1 MTLKS
6 FSGKERR
13 AYVRLERSL
22 PVRIKISANQMS
34 NTYTATTKNISQ
46 GGLCLEI
53 YQDTQQLIENL
64 AAADFKVGIDLDILI
79 PKPLSAASATPDW
92 ISSRVDWSRKP
103 TTKNPA
109 MLIGLEFDDLTDEA
123 RKRIHSY
130 IVEQF
135 VKRYEEPDSD
145 SF

>member
-22 PVRIKISANQMS
+22 PVRIKIFADQMS

-64 AAADFKVGIDLDILI
+64 ATADFKVGIDLDTLI
-79 PKPLSAASATPDW
+79 PQPQTTASTTPAW
-92 ISSRVDWSRKP
+92 INSRVDWSRKP
-103 TTKNPA
+103 TAKNPA
-109 MLIGLEFDDLTDEA
+109 MLIGLEFEGLTDEA
-123 RKRIHSY
+123 HKRIHGY
-130 IVEQF
+130 IVEEF
-135 VKRYEEPDSD
+135 VKRYEEPD
-145 SF
+145 

>member
-34 NTYTATTKNISQ
+34 KTYTATTKNISQ

-53 YQDTQQLIENL
+53 YQDARQLIENL
-64 AAADFKVGIDLDILI
+64 ATADSKVGIDLDTLI
-79 PKPLSAASATPDW
+79 PRPHTAASATPAW
-92 ISSRVDWSRKP
+92 INSRVDWSRKP
-103 TTKNPA
+103 TAKNPA
-109 MLIGLEFDDLTDEA
+109 MLLGLEFEGVTDEA
-123 RKRIHSY
+123 RKRIHDY
-130 IVEQF
+130 IVEEF
-135 VKRYEEPDSD
+135 VKRYEEPD
-145 SF
+145 

>member
-22 PVRIKISANQMS
+22 PVRIKIFSNQMS
-34 NTYTATTKNISQ
+34 KTYTATTKNISQ

-64 AAADFKVGIDLDILI
+64 VAADSKVGIDLDTLI
-79 PKPLSAASATPDW
+79 PQSLTSASTAPAW
-92 ISSRVDWSRKP
+92 IGRANRLQK
-103 TTKNPA
+103 
-109 MLIGLEFDDLTDEA
+109 I
-123 RKRIHSY
+123 RRC
-130 IVEQF
+130 
-135 VKRYEEPDSD
+135 
-145 SF
+145 

>member
-22 PVRIKISANQMS
+22 AVRFKISANQMS
-34 NTYTATTKNISQ
+34 KTYTATTKNISQ

-64 AAADFKVGIDLDILI
+64 ATADSKIGIDLDTLI
-79 PKPLSAASATPDW
+79 PRPHTAASSTPDW
-92 ISSRVDWSRKP
+92 INSRMDWSCKP
-103 TTKNPA
+103 TAKNPA
-109 MLIGLEFDDLTDEA
+109 MLIGLEFEGITDEA
-123 RKRIHSY
+123 RKRIHDY
-130 IVEQF
+130 IVEEF
-135 VKRYEEPDSD
+135 VKRYEEHH
-145 SF
+145 

>member
-22 PVRIKISANQMS
+22 PVQFKISADQMS
-34 NTYTATTKNISQ
+34 KTYTATTKNISQ

-53 YQDTQQLIENL
+53 YQDARQLIENL
-64 AAADFKVGIDLDILI
+64 ATADSKVGIDLDTLI
-79 PKPLSAASATPDW
+79 PQPHTSASKAPAW

-103 TTKNPA
+103 TAKNPA
-109 MLIGLEFDDLTDEA
+109 MLLGLEFEGVTDEA
-123 RKRIHSY
+123 RKRIRDY
-130 IVEQF
+130 IVEEF
-135 VKRYEEPDSD
+135 VKRYQEPT
-145 SF
+145 